1 MGVPIAAERTSLNR
15 SVYIN
20 AAGSFFPNKP
30 VDNENIER
38 VLGEFYGRP
47 SRAKSV
53 VLASNQIKTR
63 YYAIDPETRRPTHT
77 NAQIAANAIRNIL
90 AENPALKLEDTQVL
104 ACGTSTPDLIIP
116 AHGQMVQGNLPEFN
130 GDVVTTSGV
139 CCSSMGALKVA
150 YLSVLAGEATGAVVT
165 GSETAS
171 KFMRSEFFESENP
184 VKVDEL
190 KANPMVAF
198 ENDFLRWM
206 LSDGAGALYLSDK
219 VLPGKTNLKINWVEG
234 RSFAN
239 EQQVCMFAGG
249 YREADGSVTP
259 WKDLRLQEDADKLKH
274 AMNASQDI
282 RQLRKEMPFYSVEKP
297 LAELKKKRGLRP
309 GDYSWFL
316 PHYSSHFFRETLF
329 EAMTKIDFQIP
340 YERWFTELYE
350 KGNIG
355 SASMFVFIDELIRK
369 KELKAGEKIL
379 CYIPESGRFSV
390 YYMELEV
397 V

>member
-1 MGVPIAAERTSLNR
+1 LNR
-15 SVYIN
+15 PVYIN
-20 AAGSFFPNKP
+20 AAGSSFPNLP

-38 VLGEFYGRP
+38 VLGEFRGRP

-53 VLASNQIKTR
+53 VLASNQIRTR
-63 YYAIDPETRRPTHT
+63 FYAIDPETRKPTHS
-77 NAQIAANAIRNIL
+77 NAELAANAVLNIL
-90 AENPALKLEDTQVL
+90 KENPELSLKDTQLL

-116 AHGQMVQGNLPEFN
+116 AHGQMVQGHLPEFS
-130 GDVVTTSGV
+130 GDVITTSGV

-150 YLSVLAGEATGAVVT
+150 YLSILSGDATGAVVT

-171 KFMRSEFFESENP
+171 KFMRSEFFESESP

-190 KANPMVAF
+190 KANPLVAF
-198 ENDFLRWM
+198 EHDFLRWM
-206 LSDGAGALYLSDK
+206 LSDGAGALFLSDK
-219 VLPGKTNLKINWVEG
+219 AVPGKTNLKINWVEG

-239 EQQVCMFAGG
+239 EQPVCMFAGG
-249 YREADGSVTP
+249 HREEDGSVTP
-259 WKDLRLQEDADKLKH
+259 WKDLRLEADEKKMKH

-297 LAELKKKRGLRP
+297 LVELKKKRGLRP
-309 GDYSWFL
+309 GDYSWFV

-329 EAMTKIDFQIP
+329 ESMGKVDFQIP
-340 YERWFTELYE
+340 YERWFTELYD

-355 SASMFVFIDELIRK
+355 SASMFVFIDQLIRQK
-369 KELKAGEKIL
+369 SLQSGEKIL